1 MPNAHAYAGG
11 MMLSV
16 TLSEVLKQMNFIMP
30 SDEGFLNFELTGFS
44 SLDRAGSHDVSFWT
58 GDEKTETG
66 LAGNAGGVSA
76 SAFAGVCAGLLF
88 VPKVYEKYCVNGRS
102 ELLPNVHFVCPVEN
116 PYHEMVTFLRE
127 FVECREVFEP
137 TRIAAT
143 AHVHA
148 SAVVEG
154 VVGENVVVGPNC
166 VVMKGA
172 TIGAGT
178 VLEANVTVYPR
189 VTIGEDCVFQAG
201 SVIGPRGFGFYE
213 YKGKRRMVPHLAG
226 VRIGNRCSFSA
237 NDVVAAGFVSPTV
250 IGDDCHFDT
259 FVQIAHNCVLG
270 NNIFMASQSGVAGSV
285 VMEDDVEFAG
295 GVQSA
300 GHLTIGK
307 GVKVAAKAGVTKS
320 LKAGKV
326 YAGYPAEEIDVW
338 RRSVVKLRMMG
349 KK

>member
-1 MPNAHAYAGG
+1 
-11 MMLSV
+11 MLSV
-16 TLSEVLKQMNFIMP
+16 LLAEVLKLMNLKMP
-30 SDEGFLNFELTGFS
+30 SNEGVLNFELTGFA
-44 SLDRAGSHDVSFWT
+44 SLEKAGPHDVSFWT
-58 GDEKTETG
+58 GDDKVETG
-66 LAGNAGGVSA
+66 LAGNAGGVST
-76 SAFAGVCAGLLF
+76 SAFAHIQAGLLF
-88 VPKVYEKYCVNGRS
+88 VPRLFETSVVDGRS
-102 ELLPNVHFVCPVEN
+102 ELLPNVHFICPVDN
-116 PYHEMVTFLRE
+116 PYHAMVSFMRE
-127 FVECREVFEP
+127 FVERRETFEP
-137 TRIAAT
+137 TRIAAS
-143 AHVHA
+143 AQVHA

-154 VVGENVVVGPNC
+154 VVGENAIIGPNC

-201 SVIGPRGFGFYE
+201 TVIGPRGFGFYE
-213 YKGKRRMVPHLAG
+213 YDVKRRMVPHLAG

-270 NNIFMASQSGVAGSV
+270 NNIFFASQSGVAGSV
-285 VMEDDVEFAG
+285 IVEDDVEFAG

-300 GHLTIGK
+300 GHLKIEK
-307 GVKVAAKAGVTKS
+307 GVKVAAKAGVTKT

>member
-44 SLDRAGSHDVSFWT
+44 SLDRVGSHDVSFWT

-116 PYHEMVTFLRE
+116 PYHAMVTFLRE

>member
-1 MPNAHAYAGG
+1 
-11 MMLSV
+11 MLSV
-16 TLSEVLKQMNFIMP
+16 TIADVLKQMNIKMP
-30 SDEGFLNFELTGFS
+30 SDEGVLSFELNGFS
-44 SLDRAGSHDVSFWT
+44 SLDRAGLHDVSFWT
-58 GDEKTETG
+58 GDAKTETG
-66 LAGNAGGVSA
+66 LAGNAGGVSTR
-76 SAFAGVCAGLLF
+76 AFANINAGLLF
-88 VPKVYEKYCVNGRS
+88 VPRLFETSVVEGRS
-102 ELLPNVHFVCPVEN
+102 ELLPNVKFICPVDN
-116 PYHEMVTFLRE
+116 PYHAMVTFMKE
-127 FVECREVFEP
+127 FVERRETFEE
-137 TRIAAT
+137 TRIAAS
-143 AHVHA
+143 AQVHA

-154 VVGENVVVGPNC
+154 VVGENAVIGPNC

-178 VLEANVTVYPR
+178 ILEANVTVYPR

-201 SVIGPRGFGFYE
+201 VVVGPRGFGFYE
-213 YKGKRRMVPHLAG
+213 YEGKRRMVPHLAG

-250 IGDDCHFDT
+250 VGDDCHFDT
-259 FVQIAHNCVLG
+259 FVQIAHNCTLG
-270 NNIFMASQSGVAGSV
+270 NNILFASQSGVAGSV
-285 VMEDDVEFAG
+285 TVEDDVEFAG

-338 RRSVVKLRMMG
+338 RRSVVKLRLMG

>member
-116 PYHEMVTFLRE
+116 PYHAMVTFLRE

-166 VVMKGA
+166 VVMNGA

>member
-1 MPNAHAYAGG
+1 
-11 MMLSV
+11 MLSV
-16 TLSEVLKQMNFIMP
+16 KLAEVLKQMNFKMP
-30 SDEGFLNFELTGFS
+30 SDEGVLNFELTGFS
-44 SLDRAGSHDVSFWT
+44 SLDKAGQHDVSFWT
-58 GDEKTETG
+58 GEAKTETG

-76 SAFAGVCAGLLF
+76 SAFAGVQAGLLF
-88 VPKVYEKYCVNGRS
+88 VPSSYDAYCVDGRS
-102 ELLPNVHFVCPVEN
+102 ELLPNVKFICPVEN
-116 PYHEMVTFLRE
+116 PYHAMVTFMRE
-127 FVECREVFEP
+127 FVERREVFEP
-137 TRIAAT
+137 TKIAAT
-143 AHVHA
+143 AQVHA

-154 VVGENVVVGPNC
+154 VVGENAVIGPNC

-201 SVIGPRGFGFYE
+201 VVVGPRGFGFYE
-213 YKGKRRMVPHLAG
+213 YEGKRRMVPHLAG

-270 NNIFMASQSGVAGSV
+270 NNIFFASQSGVAGSV
-285 VMEDDVEFAG
+285 TVEEEVEFAG

-320 LKAGKV
+320 LKAGRV

>member
-1 MPNAHAYAGG
+1 MF
-11 MMLSV
+11 SV
-16 TLSEVLKQMNFIMP
+16 SLSEVLETMNLKMP
-30 SDEGFLNFELTGFS
+30 SNEGVLNFKLTGFS
-44 SLDRAGSHDVSFWT
+44 SLDQAGPHDVSFWT
-58 GDEKTETG
+58 GDAKTETG

-76 SAFAGVCAGLLF
+76 SAFAGVTAGLLF
-88 VPKVYEKYCVNGRS
+88 VPSLYEKYCVDGRS

-116 PYHEMVTFLRE
+116 PYHAMVTFMKE
-127 FVECREVFEP
+127 FVERREVFEE
-137 TRIAAT
+137 TKIAA
-143 AHVHA
+143 
-148 SAVVEG
+148 SAQV
-154 VVGENVVVGPNC
+154 
-166 VVMKGA
+166 
-172 TIGAGT
+172 
-178 VLEANVTVYPR
+178 R

-201 SVIGPRGFGFYE
+201 VVVGPRGFGFYE
-213 YKGKRRMVPHLAG
+213 YEGKRRMVPHLAG

-259 FVQIAHNCVLG
+259 FVQVAHNCRLG
-270 NNIFMASQSGVAGSV
+270 NNIMMASQSGVAGSV
-285 VMEDDVEFAG
+285 IMEDDVEFAG

>member
-1 MPNAHAYAGG
+1 

-16 TLSEVLKQMNFIMP
+16 TIAEILKQMNLKMP
-30 SDEGFLNFELTGFS
+30 SDEGVLNFELTGFS
-44 SLDRAGSHDVSFWT
+44 SLDKAGPHDVSFWT
-58 GDEKTETG
+58 GDAKVETG

-76 SAFAGVCAGLLF
+76 SAFTNVTAGLLF
-88 VPKVYEKYCVNGRS
+88 VPRLFEKYVVDGCS
-102 ELLPNVHFVCPVEN
+102 ELLPNVKFVCPVEN
-116 PYHEMVTFLRE
+116 PYHAMVTFLCE
-127 FVECREVFEP
+127 FVERREVFEP
-137 TRIAAT
+137 TKIAESAQ
-143 AHVHA
+143 VHA

-154 VVGENVVVGPNC
+154 VVDENAVIGPNC

-178 VLEANVTVYPR
+178 ILEANVTVYPR

-201 SVIGPRGFGFYE
+201 VVVGPRGFGFYE
-213 YKGKRRMVPHLAG
+213 YEGKRRMVPHLAG

-270 NNIFMASQSGVAGSV
+270 NNIFFASQSGVAGSV
-285 VMEDDVEFAG
+285 TVEDDVEFAG

>member
-116 PYHEMVTFLRE
+116 PYHAMVTFLRE

-285 VMEDDVEFAG
+285 VMEDNVEFAG